1 MSDYIKIGNIKAR
14 KGERVFGYLKVDDA
28 HATTTSLPV
37 GILKGENP
45 GPTLCFTGCTG
56 GSTYPGVEA
65 CIRLWKETDPNSL
78 NGTIISVPVVNVPL
92 FRAKVPRENP
102 IDHKNIAQNCFPGR
116 LDGTLSEA
124 IAYVLF
130 NEIILK
136 SDYHIDMRGGDLD
149 EIETESM
156 TYMLIGDDKID
167 DELNSIAKISGQK
180 WLQRGE
186 YSKKQK
192 NSLMANALK
201 NGVIS
206 FIAMIATGMGQYSE
220 EDVMKDIEFARRVM
234 KYLKMI
240 PGKVEPYPGKQYI
253 FTGSGAVN
261 VKKGG
266 LWHPLITRMAPI
278 KIGQVTGYV
287 KDLKG
292 DIIEEVV
299 SPIDGICHV
308 LLPARVVFRGD
319 AVYSFRT
326 IEEAWIK

>member
-1 MSDYIKIGNIKAR
+1 
-14 KGERVFGYLKVDDA
+14 
-28 HATTTSLPV
+28 
-37 GILKGENP
+37 
-45 GPTLCFTGCTG
+45 
-56 GSTYPGVEA
+56 
-65 CIRLWKETDPNSL
+65 LWKETDPTNL

-102 IDHKNIAQNCFPGR
+102 IDNKRIDSNCFPGR
-116 LDGTLSEA
+116 LDGSLSEA

-136 SDYHIDMRGGDLD
+136 CDYHIDMRGGDLD

-167 DELNSIAKISGQK
+167 AELNSIAKISGQK
-180 WLQRGE
+180 WLQRGV
-186 YSKKQK
+186 YSERRK

-206 FIAMIATGMGQYSE
+206 FVAMIATGMGQYSE
-220 EDVMKDIEFARRVM
+220 EDVMKDMEIARRLM

-240 PGKVEPYPGKQYI
+240 PGIPETYPGKQYL

-261 VKKGG
+261 IKNGG
-266 LWHPLITRMAPI
+266 LWHPLITRMEPI
-278 KIGQVTGYV
+278 KKGQVTGYV

-292 DIIEEVV
+292 DIIEEVI
-299 SPIDGICHV
+299 SPVDGICHV
-308 LLPARVVFRGD
+308 LHPARVVFRGE
-319 AVYSFRT
+319 AVYSYRT
-326 IEEAWIK
+326 IKEAWTD